1 MRIKKKNIGENLK
14 NTENELNAIKGMVN
28 QTSDELR
35 NMGMDD
41 KESKEIAVNVVTKS
55 YVDSKNDEIV
65 SEVVDGKHT
74 VEYHSER
81 TDETPFMIN
90 GIKWQYVNA
99 IYPDGKRDIGVYRF
113 DHDLTYDYNWF
124 MNEVIPKP
132 SINDVVSEVGPEKVH
147 TAKFDRC
154 VADVKEKG
162 DVDNPYAICQA
173 SLGADA
179 IKKSHQKK
187 DKDEYVKTEDVG
199 PGTGEDFEDIGPG
212 GDIEAK
218 ADDYEKFQKLLKDLE
233 GYSKEIGG
241 MDDEEP
247 MNDLPFESVRP
258 KMTKDEL
265 IESVKRNTAKK
276 RKVIKTISVKNL
288 RNE

>member
-14 NTENELNAIKGMVN
+14 KTEDELNAIKGMVN

-55 YVDSKNDEIV
+55 YVDSNNDD
-65 SEVVDGKHT
+65 SMNEVVNGKHT

-81 TDETPFMIN
+81 TDETPFIIN

-132 SINDVVSEVGPEKVH
+132 SMNDVVSEVGPEKVH
-147 TAKFDRC
+147 TAKFDKC
-154 VADVKEKG
+154 VDAVKEKG
-162 DVDNPYAICQA
+162 DVDNPYAVCQA

-187 DKDEYVKTEDVG
+187 DEDEYVKTEDID
-199 PGTGEDFEDIGPG
+199 PGTGEDFGDIGPG

-218 ADDYEKFQKLLKDLE
+218 ADDYEKFQELLKDL
-233 GYSKEIGG
+233 GSYSKEIES
-241 MDDEEP
+241 MDDEES

-265 IESVKRNTAKK
+265 IESVKRNTTKK

>member
-1 MRIKKKNIGENLK
+1 
-14 NTENELNAIKGMVN
+14 MVN

-41 KESKEIAVNVVTKS
+41 KDSKEIAVNVVTKS
-55 YVDSKNDEIV
+55 YVDSNND
-65 SEVVDGKHT
+65 
-74 VEYHSER
+74 
-81 TDETPFMIN
+81 
-90 GIKWQYVNA
+90 
-99 IYPDGKRDIGVYRF
+99 
-113 DHDLTYDYNWF
+113 
-124 MNEVIPKP
+124 
-132 SINDVVSEVGPEKVH
+132 DVVSEVGPEKVH

-162 DVDNPYAICQA
+162 GVDNPYVICQA

-187 DKDEYVKTEDVG
+187 DEDEYVKTEDID
-199 PGTGEDFEDIGPG
+199 PGTGEDFGDIGPD

-218 ADDYEKFQKLLKDLE
+218 ADDYEKFQELLRDLE
-233 GYSKEIGG
+233 GYSKEIED
-241 MDDEEP
+241 MDDGEP

-265 IESVKRNTAKK
+265 IESVKRNTTKK

>member
-1 MRIKKKNIGENLK
+1 MRIKKKNIGENLEK
-14 NTENELNAIKGMVN
+14 TEKELNAIKGMVN
-28 QTSDELR
+28 HTSGELR
-35 NMGMDD
+35 NMGIPD
-41 KESKEIAVNVVTKS
+41 KKSTEIAANMVTNS
-55 YVDSKNDEIV
+55 YVNSYKDNSMN
-65 SEVVDGKHT
+65 EVVDGKHT

-132 SINDVVSEVGPEKVH
+132 SINDVVSEIGPEKVH

-162 DVDNPYAICQA
+162 NVDNPYAVCQA
-173 SLGADA
+173 SLGAGA

-187 DKDEYVKTEDVG
+187 DEDEYVKTEDVG
-199 PGTGEDFEDIGPG
+199 PGTGEDFGDIGPG

-218 ADDYEKFQKLLKDLE
+218 ADDYEKFQELLKDLE
-233 GYSKEIGG
+233 GYSKEIES
-241 MDDEEP
+241 MNDDKP

-265 IESVKRNTAKK
+265 IESVKRNTTKK

>member
-55 YVDSKNDEIV
+55 YVDSND
-65 SEVVDGKHT
+65 D
-74 VEYHSER
+74 
-81 TDETPFMIN
+81 
-90 GIKWQYVNA
+90 
-99 IYPDGKRDIGVYRF
+99 
-113 DHDLTYDYNWF
+113 DY
-124 MNEVIPKP
+124 MN
-132 SINDVVSEVGPEKVH
+132 EVGPEKVH

-162 DVDNPYAICQA
+162 NVDNPYAVCQA
-173 SLGADA
+173 SLGAGA

-187 DKDEYVKTEDVG
+187 DEDEYVKTEDVG
-199 PGTGEDFEDIGPG
+199 PGTGEDFGDIGPG

-218 ADDYEKFQKLLKDLE
+218 ADDYEKFQELLKDLE
-233 GYSKEIGG
+233 GYSKEIEN
-241 MDDEEP
+241 MDDDKP

-265 IESVKRNTAKK
+265 IESVKRNTTKK

>member
-41 KESKEIAVNVVTKS
+41 KESKKIAVNVVTKS
-55 YVDSKNDEIV
+55 YVHSYNDN
-65 SEVVDGKHT
+65 SMNEVVNGDK
-74 VEYHSER
+74 VIQFDSE
-81 TDETPFMIN
+81 IN
-90 GIKWQYVNA
+90 GEPIFTIDGIKWQYVNA

-162 DVDNPYAICQA
+162 DVDNPYAVCQA
-173 SLGADA
+173 SLGSDA

-187 DKDEYVKTEDVG
+187 GEDEYVKTEDID
-199 PGTGEDFEDIGPG
+199 PGTGEDFGDIGPG

-218 ADDYEKFQKLLKDLE
+218 ADDYEKFQALLKDLE
-233 GYSKEIGG
+233 GYSKEIEG

-265 IESVKRNTAKK
+265 IESVKRNTTKK

>member
-1 MRIKKKNIGENLK
+1 MRIKKKSIGENLK
-14 NTENELNAIKGMVN
+14 NTENELNTIKNMVY

-35 NMGMDD
+35 NMGIPDD
-41 KESKEIAVNVVTKS
+41 ESEKIAANMVTKS
-55 YVDSKNDEIV
+55 YVNSK
-65 SEVVDGKHT
+65 
-74 VEYHSER
+74 
-81 TDETPFMIN
+81 
-90 GIKWQYVNA
+90 
-99 IYPDGKRDIGVYRF
+99 
-113 DHDLTYDYNWF
+113 
-124 MNEVIPKP
+124 
-132 SINDVVSEVGPEKVH
+132 NDVVSEVGPEKVH

-162 DVDNPYAICQA
+162 NVDNPYAVRQA
-173 SLGADA
+173 SLGSDA

-187 DKDEYVKTEDVG
+187 DEDEYVKTEDVDS
-199 PGTGEDFEDIGPG
+199 GTGEDFGDIGPG

-218 ADDYEKFQKLLKDLE
+218 ADDYEKFQELLRDLD
-233 GYSKEIGG
+233 GYSKEIEGV
-241 MDDEEP
+241 DNEEP

-265 IESVKRNTAKK
+265 IESVKRNTSKK

>member
-14 NTENELNAIKGMVN
+14 NTEEELNAIKGMVY

-35 NMGMDD
+35 NMGIPDD
-41 KESKEIAVNVVTKS
+41 ESKEIATKMVTKS
-55 YVDSKNDEIV
+55 YVDSNDED
-65 SEVVDGKHT
+65 S
-74 VEYHSER
+74 
-81 TDETPFMIN
+81 
-90 GIKWQYVNA
+90 
-99 IYPDGKRDIGVYRF
+99 
-113 DHDLTYDYNWF
+113 
-124 MNEVIPKP
+124 MN
-132 SINDVVSEVGPEKVH
+132 EVGPEKVH

-154 VADVKEKG
+154 VDDVKEKG
-162 DVDNPYAICQA
+162 NVDNPYAVCQA

-187 DKDEYVKTEDVG
+187 DEDEYVKTEDVD
-199 PGTGEDFEDIGPG
+199 PGTGEDFGDIGPG

-218 ADDYEKFQKLLKDLE
+218 ADDYEKFQELLRDLD
-233 GYSKEIGG
+233 GYSKEIEGV
-241 MDDEEP
+241 DNEEP

-265 IESVKRNTAKK
+265 IETVKRNTSKK